1 MNVNEVVGRLEL
13 ESAVRRVVVMLNR
26 AFDDADWPTVRS
38 ILSADFTGTATVQF
52 GQRAT
57 IPGAD
62 TMLKVMQDIAVQ
74 RQAAGIKTMHVLG
87 EVLVTVSG
95 EQAEAF
101 TLQTAYLYR
110 AAEISSPSS
119 KSGTRGTYHL
129 RQESGVWKV
138 VSLDLDRVWLEGEP
152 Y

>member
-1 MNVNEVVGRLEL
+1 MNVTEVVSRLEN
-13 ESAVRRVVVMLNR
+13 ESTVRRTVVMLNR
-26 AFDDADWPTVRS
+26 AFDDEDWQTVRS
-38 ILSADFTGTATVQF
+38 SLSADFTGTATVQF

-62 TMLKVMQDIAVQ
+62 TMLKVMKDIAAQ

-87 EVLVTVSG
+87 EMLVTVRG

-101 TLQTAYLYR
+101 AFQTAYLYR

-119 KSGTRGTYHL
+119 KSGTRGTYQL
-129 RQESGVWKV
+129 RRESGVWKI
-138 VSLDLDRVWLEGEP
+138 VSLDLDRVWLEGEA